1 LKHFYSMP
9 ESASNHPP
17 GETAHFPPGLHNAF
31 LFAAFNA
38 LSFQIVLASP
48 MILYAK
54 SLGAS
59 ATILGIIAGMMPL
72 LVMFQIPAA
81 SHVNRIGYRRFVL
94 AGWSTRVT
102 FIFIIALVPLT
113 GAFLTAANR
122 LALLLALLFCFNLSR
137 GISSCAWL
145 PWITVLVPSAL
156 RGKYLVRDA
165 AVQNV
170 ASFVTFLISAACLAG
185 QTRPWQFAVLFA
197 FSAIMGAVSLVF
209 LKRIPDV
216 PTPQDPPLTP
226 PAEGNSRQPAP
237 GSFPS
242 SEGSGVGSSRQ
253 SPARVP
259 WLEMMRYAAFRK
271 LLRTAV
277 AWSVAYGGMTAFTVA
292 FLKAQSNMAEGKI
305 LLVTSTAFLG
315 GLSSFWLLESRLDR
329 LGSKPVLG
337 FSFTVWIAVLAGWLM
352 LAGRVFPVALTNV
365 LLLQFLMGLL
375 AALVSMSNTRLAMAI
390 IPAMGRNHFF
400 AIYSVVNNVALGV
413 APIAWGLLI
422 DAVGG
427 RSAVWL
433 GVEWNR
439 FAIFFAAAG
448 VAFAVALALSRRLDE
463 PEAASLEDLLREIL
477 IQSPQRFWLRLWPR
491 G

>member
-1 LKHFYSMP
+1 MM
-9 ESASNHPP
+9 ESASNPTP
-17 GETAHFPPGLHNAF
+17 GGKAQFPPGLPNAF

-59 ATILGIIAGMMPL
+59 ATVLGIIAGMMPL

-81 SHVNRIGYRRFVL
+81 SHVNRVGYRRFVL

-145 PWITVLVPSAL
+145 PWITVLVPAAL

-185 QTRPWQFAVLFA
+185 QTRPWQFAVLFT

-216 PTPQDPPLTP
+216 PTPQETTRPVT
-226 PAEGNSRQPAP
+226 
-237 GSFPS
+237 
-242 SEGSGVGSSRQ
+242 
-253 SPARVP
+253 RVP
-259 WLEMMRYAAFRK
+259 WLEMMRYVPFRK

-337 FSFTVWIAVLAGWLM
+337 FSFTVWIVVLAGWLM

-365 LLLQFLMGLL
+365 LLLQFFMGLL

-400 AIYSVVNNVALGV
+400 AIYSVVNNVALGL

-439 FAIFFAAAG
+439 FTIFFAAAG
-448 VAFAVALALSRRLDE
+448 VAFAIALALSRRLDE